1 MPDKN
6 KKEPQKEPESQT
18 NSMKNGLT
26 SREYNIFFWYV
37 LISTIVI
44 VFLFSIIVWRIWCT
58 NYEFSFDFQ
67 DATPIILSVLG
78 IFIAFT
84 AINIYSVFNSR
95 VSEEKRELEN
105 LKSEYKEKIEKL
117 NNNYELINGDIKQIK
132 DTFPYQLKLK
142 DIVENLDIEKTLGSI
157 LDDSVLILERTTN
170 VWKLIGILNGKKKEI
185 TKSVL
190 KYESYDL
197 SDNYKIFKRYIKSKI
212 GTRKFTKIKSTGF
225 QSALNQLIE
234 ILNEDDITN

>member
-1 MPDKN
+1 MPDNNKDTKN
-6 KKEPQKEPESQT
+6 ESELQIKSGKK
-18 NSMKNGLT
+18 GLT
-26 SREYNIFFWYV
+26 SKEYNVFFGYV

-44 VFLFSIIVWRIWCT
+44 VFLFSIIIWRIWCT
-58 NYEFSFDFQ
+58 NYKFSFDFQ
-67 DATPIILSVLG
+67 DTIPVILSVIG

-95 VSEEKRELEN
+95 VSEEKKELED
-105 LKSEYKEKIEKL
+105 LKLEYKVKINEL
-117 NNNYELINGDIKQIK
+117 NNNYELINSDIKQIK

-142 DIVENLDIEKTLGSI
+142 DVVENLDIEKTLSSI

-185 TKSVL
+185 TKSIL

-197 SDNYKIFKRYIKSKI
+197 ADNYKIFKRQIKSKF
-212 GTRKFTKIKSTGF
+212 GTRKFTKIKSTEF